1 MDDKA
6 VTTIMT
12 AILEIFDDF
21 KKLHPAYKTIT
32 QESLVE
38 GLGAPLHPA
47 AEAYFKKIGVLK

>member
-1 MDDKA
+1 MK
-6 VTTIMT
+6 
-12 AILEIFDDF
+12 AILENFDDF

-32 QESLVE
+32 KESLIE